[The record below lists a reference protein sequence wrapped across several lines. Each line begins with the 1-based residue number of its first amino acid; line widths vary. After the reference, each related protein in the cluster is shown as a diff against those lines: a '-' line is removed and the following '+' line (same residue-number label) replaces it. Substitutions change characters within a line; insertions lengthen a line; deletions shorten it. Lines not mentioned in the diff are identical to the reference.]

1 MISKKDLLKEMNISY
16 GQLYRWKREGL
27 IPDEWFNKQSVST
40 GQETFFER
48 KLIIPR
54 INKILEL
61 KDKYQLD
68 ELKEFFDSNFVSRKY
83 NLRDVIIL
91 DSIDPFILK
100 QYSQNHEIFSVLELA
115 VLSIFS
121 SNKDL
126 LDYNEYI
133 DMVFPKEIDNYFYIV
148 GNDQKYVIIGTD
160 NLILDSK
167 LTIHKKI
174 KIEDVM
180 SMIASELKN

>member
-48 KLIIPR
+48 NLIIPR
-54 INKILEL
+54 IKKILEL
-61 KDKYQLD
+61 KDKYQLE
-68 ELKEFFDSNFVSRKY
+68 ELKEFFVPDNVSRKY
-83 NLRDVIIL
+83 NLREVILL

-100 QYSQNHEIFSVLELA
+100 EYSKNHEVFTILELA

-121 SNKDL
+121 NNQDVL
-126 LDYNEYI
+126 NYNNYI
-133 DMVFPKEIDNYFYIV
+133 DLVFPKEIDNYFYII
-148 GNDQKYVIIGTD
+148 GEETKYIIIGPD
-160 NLILDSK
+160 NLILDQK
-167 LTIHKKI
+167 LNIYKKI

-180 SMIASELKN
+180 SAIASELKN

>member
-48 KLIIPR
+48 NLIIPR
-54 INKILEL
+54 IKKILEL
-61 KDKYQLD
+61 KDKYQLE
-68 ELKEFFDSNFVSRKY
+68 ELKEFFVPDNVSRKY
-83 NLRDVIIL
+83 NLREVILL

-100 QYSQNHEIFSVLELA
+100 EYSKNHEVFTILELA

-126 LDYNEYI
+126 LDYDEYI
-133 DMVFPKEIDNYFYIV
+133 DMFFPKDIDNYFYIV
-148 GNDQKYVIIGTD
+148 GNDQKYVIIGPD

-180 SMIASELKN
+180 SDIASELKN